1 MRLKLDYV
9 FSDADILIKLVRSEL
24 WDYFEQL
31 ISALNWN
38 IYIPAYG
45 LHTEI
50 KKIDNATYNSLCE
63 KINRNIIQEID
74 TPVEIENPIN
84 QRFSQFSRHVDNG
97 EAYVFALAESMNA
110 IVLTDNLND
119 LKIIQREYVI
129 SFKSFTF
136 YQICYRIYKYNLRTE
151 AQINK
156 HLSKLVQSYDIRSSD
171 SVIRNGFGIVIKK
184 LNKENF
190 N

>member
-1 MRLKLDYV
+1 MDYV

-38 IYIPAYG
+38 IFIPAYV
-45 LHTEI
+45 LHTEV
-50 KKIDNATYNSLCE
+50 KKCNSSIYNFLCE
-63 KINRNIIQEID
+63 KIKLNVIHEID
-74 TPVEIENPIN
+74 TPFEINNPIN
-84 QRFSQFSRHVDNG
+84 LLFSQFSRHVDSG

-119 LKIIQREYVI
+119 LKIIQREYMV

-136 YQICYRIYKYNLRTE
+136 YQICYLIYKHNLRTE

-184 LNKENF
+184 LNKENL

>member
-1 MRLKLDYV
+1 LGYI

-38 IYIPAYG
+38 IYIPAYV

-50 KKIDNATYNSLCE
+50 QKCDSPIYNFLCKKIKLNV
-63 KINRNIIQEID
+63 IQEID
-74 TPVEIENPIN
+74 TPVEINNPIN
-84 QRFSQFSRHVDNG
+84 LLFSQFSRHVDSG

-119 LKIIQREYVI
+119 FIII
-129 SFKSFTF
+129 GKGWFSFF
-136 YQICYRIYKYNLRTE
+136 E
-151 AQINK
+151 AK
-156 HLSKLVQSYDIRSSD
+156 
-171 SVIRNGFGIVIKK
+171 RNGEG
-184 LNKENF
+184 
-190 N
+190 

>member
-1 MRLKLDYV
+1 MDYV

-31 ISALNWN
+31 ISALSWS
-38 IYIPAYG
+38 IFIPAYI
-45 LHTEI
+45 LHTEL
-50 KKIDNATYNSLCE
+50 KKCDSLIYNFLCD
-63 KINRNIIQEID
+63 KIELNIIQEID
-74 TPVEIENPIN
+74 TPVEINNPIN
-84 QRFSQFSRHVDNG
+84 LLFSQFSRHVDSG
-97 EAYVFALAESMNA
+97 EAYVFSLAESMNS

-119 LKIIQREYVI
+119 LKIIQREYAV
-129 SFKSFTF
+129 SFKAFTF
-136 YQICYRIYKYNLRTE
+136 YQLCYLIYKHNLRTE

-156 HLSKLVQSYDIRSSD
+156 HLSKLVQSHDIRSSD

-184 LNKENF
+184 LTKENF